1 MKITSVKFIKGLVS
15 DDPIMDDGIPQI
27 AFIGRS
33 NVGKSSL
40 INALTKSSISRTSS
54 TPGRTAEI
62 NFFLINNS
70 IYFVDLPGYGYAK
83 VSFAEKDKLTSLISS
98 YLFNTVYT
106 QKKVVLIID
115 INVGMTDKDIL
126 MFEDLKSH
134 GKDIVVV
141 LSKVDK
147 INQKDFHKKIKEIET
162 LTGDIPLFQI
172 SSKNGTGI
180 DDLIDNLLDC

>member
-1 MKITSVKFIKGLVS
+1 MKITSVRFIKGLVG

-40 INALTKSSISRTSS
+40 VNALTKSSISCTSS

-62 NFFLINNS
+62 NFFLINEA

-83 VSFAEKDKLTSLISS
+83 VSFEMRDKLSNLIHS
-98 YLFNTVYT
+98 YLFNTTYT

-115 INVGMTDKDIL
+115 SNVGMTKADID
-126 MFEDLKSH
+126 MFEDLK
-134 GKDIVVV
+134 KAKKNIVIV
-141 LSKVDK
+141 LSKIDR
-147 INQKDFHKKIKEIET
+147 ITQKEFHKNIQAIET
-162 LTGDIPLFQI
+162 ITGDTPLFQV
-172 SSKNGTGI
+172 SSKNTIGI
-180 DDLIDNLLDC
+180 DVLVEELLA